1 MHMQCWSRSTNS
13 FYVGANISGRK
24 AITPYLDIEDDP
36 MQMAGDVLLD
46 NMNGNIVKKY
56 LSQFPADRPNLDF
69 MDFHKN

>member
-1 MHMQCWSRSTNS
+1 
-13 FYVGANISGRK
+13 
-24 AITPYLDIEDDP
+24 

-56 LSQFPADRPNLDF
+56 LSQFTADRPTLDF